1 MHQAVC
7 DIDESILCRQDTLL
21 HALLLNLEETVEKNR
36 LAASQLSQTS
46 RMQKIRASPTPYFLQ
61 NVCRL

>member
-1 MHQAVC
+1 MMHQA
-7 DIDESILCRQDTLL
+7 DTLL